1 MNIIYC
7 LFPGECNTNGA
18 LWKSRSILFYLQ
30 ETKTNKKLIVV
41 VAVLFFVMGIDFDP
55 TSVPF
60 WLVVLFSGSSV
71 VLLVA
76 SRVYYVVY
84 EGKLYYYII
93 FVSMTRMNE

>member
-1 MNIIYC
+1 
-7 LFPGECNTNGA
+7 
-18 LWKSRSILFYLQ
+18 
-30 ETKTNKKLIVV
+30 
-41 VAVLFFVMGIDFDP
+41 MGIDFDP